1 MSRRGTSDPK
11 CITPKKHLRL
21 PLRSTGF
28 VTRPMW
34 IHRKSIP
41 KVLPCVDG
49 HHNIDRKP
57 RFSLGVITMVSVRI
71 HQMRGWPISIH
82 FLDCRLA
89 YDGKQMAQFKS
100 TKIVSV
106 WSSFGIFCCLLLC
119 HEMWDQCVHHR
130 FSSKPE
136 SMTAM
141 SP

>member
-1 MSRRGTSDPK
+1 M
-11 CITPKKHLRL
+11 
-21 PLRSTGF
+21 
-28 VTRPMW
+28 
-34 IHRKSIP
+34 
-41 KVLPCVDG
+41 VLPKTA
-49 HHNIDRKP
+49 I
-57 RFSLGVITMVSVRI
+57 FLGVIMVSVRI

-106 WSSFGIFCCLLLC
+106 WSSFGIFCCLFLG

-136 SMTAM
+136 IHDSNEPITIEY
-141 SP
+141 SYGLTIRGET